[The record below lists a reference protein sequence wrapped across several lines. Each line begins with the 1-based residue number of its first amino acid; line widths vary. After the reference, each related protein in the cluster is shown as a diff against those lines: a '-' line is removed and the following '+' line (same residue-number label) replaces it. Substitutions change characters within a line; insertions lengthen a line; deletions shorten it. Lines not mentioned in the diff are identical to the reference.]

1 MDNSNKYRKYN
12 NWDNEDQTDNNNKRE
27 IEYSDEDS
35 DILEEQLGYSIKKD
49 KNEKNNN
56 YKKNNYNN
64 DKYNHKMKIYNQFDN
79 KSSNKI
85 KDNKDN
91 KDNYN
96 NQFSKNKYKNKKK
109 DNKIGTR
116 EIEFEVTELNKNLV
130 YNINN
135 QPKKNTDELNLN
147 AKEYIPKK
155 YQQPK
160 I

>member
-12 NWDNEDQTDNNNKRE
+12 NWDNEDQIDNNNKRE

-130 YNINN
+130 YTINN

>member
-12 NWDNEDQTDNNNKRE
+12 NWDNEDKIDNNNKRE

-49 KNEKNNN
+49 KDEKNNN

-64 DKYNHKMKIYNQFDN
+64 DKYNHKMKDN
-79 KSSNKI
+79 N
-85 KDNKDN
+85 
-91 KDNYN
+91 DNYN

-109 DNKIGTR
+109 DNKIGIR

-130 YNINN
+130 YNIDN

-155 YQQPK
+155 YQQSK

>member
-12 NWDNEDQTDNNNKRE
+12 NWDNEDQIDNNNKRE

-130 YNINN
+130 YNINK
-135 QPKKNTDELNLN
+135 QPKK
-147 AKEYIPKK
+147 K
-155 YQQPK
+155 YR
-160 I
+160 